1 MSVKTTVSGLFWN
14 GTQNFALQALHL
26 LVSMVL
32 ARLLMPADFGLIALI
47 AVFISVSDT
56 ISAGGFQSTIIM
68 RPNLKEIDYSTA
80 FVYNLTVAMFF
91 YLLMFFFA
99 PVIAKFYDE
108 PRVVPIIR
116 VQGLVNILHAGY
128 FVQNALLQRNLKFKF
143 LAQRN
148 ILATVISGA
157 VAIAF
162 AYFGFGVWALVAQAI
177 ARAIV
182 VNVYLW
188 IKSVWKLSL
197 RFSWKSFR
205 KNFAFGSRLML
216 STLSGVLFNNLNNLI
231 IGKYYSKADLGYYY
245 QAKRLESVPIQSA
258 TAILTRTSNP
268 MIAKYQHNMPELH
281 KVYLRLLKMASM
293 ALIPLTILLFVVGPD
308 LILALFSAKWQKSI
322 SIFRIIIVAGLF
334 QPFISING
342 VSPAIMGDSKF
353 YLRIDLIYKAIIL
366 VVSLISLRFG
376 LMYFI
381 ASQTV
386 MAGLQMLVNTFI
398 AKKYYKVGLGRQ
410 YGVMLPYFLY
420 SLVSGLLAY
429 LAGYFS
435 GLIPILRLSL
445 ETLTFMAILFLLI
458 YLFEPMTLGEIWFL
472 IQSIIEKFK
481 GRKEARN
488 AAVNI
493 KEDDI
498 NV

>member
-1 MSVKTTVSGLFWN
+1 MSVKSTVSGLFWN

-26 LVSMVL
+26 LVSIVL
-32 ARLLMPADFGLIALI
+32 SRLLMPADFGLIALI

-68 RPNLKEIDYSTA
+68 RPNLKDIDFSTA
-80 FVYNLTVAMFF
+80 FVYNLSVAVFF
-91 YLLMFFFA
+91 YLLMFFLA
-99 PVIAKFYDE
+99 PVIANFYEE
-108 PRVVPIIR
+108 PKVVHIIR

-128 FVQNALLQRNLKFKF
+128 FVQTGILQRNMKFKF

-177 ARAIV
+177 TRSV
-182 VNVYLW
+182 VINVYLW
-188 IKSVWKLSL
+188 IKSVWKFSL
-197 RFSWKSFR
+197 RFSWVSFR
-205 KNFAFGSRLML
+205 KNFAFGSRMML

-231 IGKYYSKADLGYYY
+231 IGKYYSKADLGFYY
-245 QAKRLESVPIQSA
+245 QAKRLESVPIQSS
-258 TAILTRTSNP
+258 TAILTKTSTP
-268 MIAKYQHNMPELH
+268 MIAKYQKDLPELH
-281 KVYLRLLKMASM
+281 KVYFRLLKMASL
-293 ALIPLTILLFVVGPD
+293 AIIPLAVLLFVVGPD

-322 SIFRIIIVAGLF
+322 SIFRIIIFAGLF

-342 VSPAIMGDSKF
+342 MSPAIMGDSKF
-353 YLRIDLIYKAIIL
+353 YLRIDLVYKAIIL

-386 MAGLQMLVNTFI
+386 MAGLQMLANTFI

-420 SLVSGLLAY
+420 SVVSGLLAY
-429 LAGYFS
+429 LAGRFS

-445 ETLTFMAILFLLI
+445 ETFTFMAVFLFLI
-458 YLFEPMTLGEIWFL
+458 FLFEPRSLGEIWFL
-472 IQSIIEKFK
+472 IQSILQKFK

-488 AAVNI
+488 AAV
-493 KEDDI
+493 KEEDDI